1 MSGKGYGGKSYDLFS
16 VFLCRYVR
24 RYCTNFFFFFI
35 FLQAERLIFY
45 VSMGVGL
52 EILKLTAVL
61 TLSNQGHGLLI
72 LGPMQRHCN
81 RESLWQNL
89 NIQVK

>member
-1 MSGKGYGGKSYDLFS
+1 
-16 VFLCRYVR
+16 
-24 RYCTNFFFFFI
+24 
-35 FLQAERLIFY
+35 
-45 VSMGVGL
+45 MGVGL

-61 TLSNQGHGLLI
+61 TLSNQGHGLII